1 MLVRLLCKDQL
12 VPSVVFSEM
21 LDPVAE
27 CDTHSPIKLS
37 YYSSD
42 SVPGPNYP
50 NDREMELLE
59 KETMIIANDLQL
71 SKMMKQ
77 IEDMKKLLAVM

>member
-1 MLVRLLCKDQL
+1 
-12 VPSVVFSEM
+12 M

-27 CDTHSPIKLS
+27 CHTHSPIKLS

-50 NDREMELLE
+50 NDREMELME
-59 KETMIIANDLQL
+59 KETMIMAKDLQL

-77 IEDMKKLLAVM
+77 IEDMKKMFADM